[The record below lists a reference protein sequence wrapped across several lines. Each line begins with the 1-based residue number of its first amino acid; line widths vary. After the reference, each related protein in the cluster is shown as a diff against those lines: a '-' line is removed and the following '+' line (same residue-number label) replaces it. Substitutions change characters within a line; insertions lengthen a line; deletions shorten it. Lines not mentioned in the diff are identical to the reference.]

1 MAIHGIGLPS
11 SYQLTRPAAEQ
22 NNASK
27 GNSNNRLSRD
37 TSAEQSSSTIAVNS
51 DKTDN
56 SQSALLAPVVQSVS
70 TTETTTS
77 RKNINEIETARRQY
91 QLQSDRNNQNGPTGK
106 ALQSFLE
113 VADYE
118 RKDELNTMLG
128 IDIFI

>member
-1 MAIHGIGLPS
+1 MAIPGIGIPS
-11 SYQLTRPAAEQ
+11 SYQLARPAAEQ
-22 NNASK
+22 NTASK
-27 GNSNNRLSRD
+27 GNSNNRLGRD
-37 TSAEQSSSTIAVNS
+37 ASAEQSSGSLAVNN

-56 SQSALLAPVVQSVS
+56 SQSALLAPVVQSVA
-70 TTETTTS
+70 TTESTTS
-77 RKNINEIETARRQY
+77 RKSISEIETARRQF
-91 QLQSDRNNQNGPTGK
+91 QLQADKNNQNGPTGK